1 MRISINSLTEKIS
14 LKEMSNLSNRVI
26 AFTDSDSPFLGAI
39 NMIKEIANTEYCSL
53 IIYNFSEGQ
62 VKWHYA
68 NDHRNNINENTPL
81 IIPEEFLASSIDNK
95 ELLFISKNSNSEKGL
110 SLPPGFPLQQL
121 MIIPL
126 SGKHLNALVVIGD
139 YENRKKLNSKRK
151 IRKLTA
157 FLKSSEYL
165 LGFLNKYDKAHELS
179 FKDDLTKAYNRRYL
193 DRCLREELNRA
204 TRNSSKL
211 SFIFFDLNDFRA
223 FNDSYG
229 HYYGSRLLVYITH
242 KIMDN
247 VRDIDKFVRYGG
259 DEFCVILPDT
269 SVDGAIIV
277 SKRILEVLKKLDFP
291 TPDGRK
297 VVLSACFGVSSF
309 PDNAKNVKDLICEAD
324 RAMYSAKENGKDI
337 VVITR
342 EISEKMQKRNIDV

>member
-1 MRISINSLTEKIS
+1 MRININSLTEKIS
-14 LKEMSNLSNRVI
+14 SKEMSHLSDRVVEF
-26 AFTDSDSPFLGAI
+26 ADSDNPFLGAI
-39 NMIKEIANTEYCSL
+39 NMIKKITGAEYCSL
-53 IIYNFSEGQ
+53 IIYNFNEGQ

-68 NDHRNNINENTPL
+68 NDYQNGSDGNAPL
-81 IIPEEFLASSIDNK
+81 IIPEEFLESSIDNK
-95 ELLFISKNSNSEKGL
+95 KVLFIRKNAENKKEFT
-110 SLPPGFPLQQL
+110 LPPSFPFQQL
-121 MIIPL
+121 LIIPF
-126 SGKHLNALVVIGD
+126 SGKHLDALAVIGGA
-139 YENRKKLNSKRK
+139 ENGKKFGKKRN
-151 IRKLTA
+151 IRKVTA
-157 FLKSSEYL
+157 FLNSSENL
-165 LGFLNKYDKAHELS
+165 LSFLNKYSKAHELS
-179 FKDDLTKAYNRRYL
+179 LRDDLTKAYNRRYL

-204 TRNSSKL
+204 IRNQSKL

-269 SVDGAIIV
+269 PVEGAVIV
-277 SKRILEVLKKLDFP
+277 AKRILEALVKLDFP
-291 TPDGRK
+291 TPDGKK
-297 VVLSACFGVSSF
+297 VALSACFGVSSF

-337 VVITR
+337 IVITQ

>member
-1 MRISINSLTEKIS
+1 MRKNINNVAEKND
-14 LKEMSNLSNRVI
+14 LKDMSKVSDRVV
-26 AFTDSDSPFLGAI
+26 AFADSDSPFLGAI
-39 NMIKEIANTEYCSL
+39 NMIKEIADSEYCSL
-53 IIYNFSEGQ
+53 IIYNFSDGQ

-68 NDHRNNINENTPL
+68 NDHQKDTNENTSL

-95 ELLFISKNSNSEKGL
+95 EILFIRKNNDNEKGM
-110 SLPPGFPLQQL
+110 SLPASFPLHQL

-126 SGKHLNALVVIGD
+126 SGKHLSALVVIG
-139 YENRKKLNSKRK
+139 ESEGRKKLNNKRMIK
-151 IRKLTA
+151 KLTT
-157 FLKSSEYL
+157 FLDSSEYL
-165 LGFLNKYDKAHELS
+165 LSFINKYDKAHELS
-179 FKDDLTKAYNRRYL
+179 FRDDLTKAYNRRYL

-204 TRNSSKL
+204 IRNTSKL

-223 FNDSYG
+223 FNDNYG

-269 SVDGAIIV
+269 PVDGAIIV
-277 SKRILEVLKKLDFP
+277 AKRILEVLKKLDFP

-337 VVITR
+337 VVITQ
-342 EISEKMQKRNIDV
+342 EISERMQKRNIDV